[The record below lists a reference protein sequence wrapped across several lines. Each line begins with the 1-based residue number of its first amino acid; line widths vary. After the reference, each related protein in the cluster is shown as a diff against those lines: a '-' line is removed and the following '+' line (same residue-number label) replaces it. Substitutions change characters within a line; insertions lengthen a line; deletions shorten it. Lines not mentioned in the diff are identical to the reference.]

1 MHGDFKVRIEL
12 NFFTDY
18 ENEKLYFHLILYKII
33 STMLSSEGVF
43 PALMGIYN
51 YIQCFMNLKGPL
63 FVYTNIFYS
72 WHFIPLASISFW
84 F

>member
-1 MHGDFKVRIEL
+1 M
-12 NFFTDY
+12 
-18 ENEKLYFHLILYKII
+18 II

-63 FVYTNIFYS
+63 FVLYKIILIAE
-72 WHFIPLASISFW
+72 HFILLASVSFW
-84 F
+84 FLKSNLDNWN